1 MQSIDSM
8 IEVLQAYKDG
18 KKIEWNDDTCHG
30 WMDFPTDN
38 SGYWN
43 FYDFEYRVKKEPL
56 VKWAAIDKYGLVVAM
71 DGRKAIIEKWIDNQ
85 QATHTLVKFVE
96 EDTTERDSAEGAKRL

>member
-43 FYDFEYRVKKEPL
+43 FYDFEYRVKEERI
-56 VKWAAIDKYGLVVAM
+56 VQWAAVEKSGHVAFSSSNPYM
-71 DGRKAIIEKWIDNQ
+71 TNTWIKAQKGSYR
-85 QATHTLVKFVE
+85 AVKLVE
-96 EDTTERDSAEGAKRL
+96 EM

>member
-8 IEVLQAYKDG
+8 IEVLQAYKEG

-43 FYDFEYRVKKEPL
+43 FYDFEYRVKKEQVVL
-56 VKWAAIDKYGLVVAM
+56 WAAIDKSGDVAFSSSNPYMTNAWIKNQKGLYRTV
-71 DGRKAIIEKWIDNQ
+71 K
-85 QATHTLVKFVE
+85 LV
-96 EDTTERDSAEGAKRL
+96 EDSEHESQ